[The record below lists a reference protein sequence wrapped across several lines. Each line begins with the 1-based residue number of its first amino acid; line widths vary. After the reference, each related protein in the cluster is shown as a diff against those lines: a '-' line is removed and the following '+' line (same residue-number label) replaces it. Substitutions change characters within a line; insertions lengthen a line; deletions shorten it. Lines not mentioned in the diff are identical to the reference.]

1 LLKQQILQ
9 TIPVIKYVKD
19 PPLKV
24 TFVRFKM
31 LGCAAKKM
39 LSMGSDQSDRIS
51 EQIIGEDRSKVM

>member
-1 LLKQQILQ
+1 
-9 TIPVIKYVKD
+9 VIKYVKD